1 MSLRPWTV
9 ALTQRNDN
17 DHDPSNA
24 CRSRRVKSSIH
35 AHNDFF
41 PSQNG
46 TEKVSKVL
54 VKCFVKQYSFMPQT
68 VVGGI
73 QCCLIG
79 TYSVW
84 QCIILYIHPN
94 FCLPNLSLT
103 TCWIA
108 FNFHRWSVVDIG
120 IDRNYF
126 VLLFLRELWAFV
138 WFLWCWYCDH
148 PSSVKLFWPVCFRLS
163 QIKSQHGRWLWRRKY
178 FECLLWQSYGLL
190 LALVLWNLCV

>member
-1 MSLRPWTV
+1 MSVKKRQKSFLLERKTLVTMSLRPWTV

-35 AHNDFF
+35 AHNDYF

-73 QCCLIG
+73 IG

-103 TCWIA
+103 TCWIC
-108 FNFHRWSVVDIG
+108 
-120 IDRNYF
+120 
-126 VLLFLRELWAFV
+126 LQ
-138 WFLWCWYCDH
+138 
-148 PSSVKLFWPVCFRLS
+148 LS
-163 QIKSQHGRWLWRRKY
+163 QMISSRYWKR
-178 FECLLWQSYGLL
+178 
-190 LALVLWNLCV
+190 